1 MKILLAVTHSLTLN
15 YQWLNN
21 PKSTKAVPPPPPL
34 PIPPNCLA
42 NISSDRVSK
51 DRWLISNASMLRKCA
66 RHYQQTRSN
75 GYYHVYIPNETNM
88 ILIKLT
94 FCCKFWPHLF
104 VRVSKLNNVIWI
116 CLTML
121 VVTVFASLHFS
132 IISWPKTVL
141 LLLFFKCPG
150 NFPSSYQ
157 DLMFIFLFYKK
168 PQRPVAQKHW

>member
-21 PKSTKAVPPPPPL
+21 PKSTKTVPPPPL

-42 NISSDRVSK
+42 NISTDRGSK

-75 GYYHVYIPNETNM
+75 GYYHMYIPNETNM

-104 VRVSKLNNVIWI
+104 VRVRKLNNVIWI

-132 IISWPKTVL
+132 IISFVTQNSVN
-141 LLLFFKCPG
+141 FF
-150 NFPSSYQ
+150 F
-157 DLMFIFLFYKK
+157 
-168 PQRPVAQKHW
+168 